1 MLRSRIGVALS
12 LACTL
17 LFAAC
22 STPPPEDRH
31 PFQTTLLTPTPQ
43 RPQPTSWQP
52 TPVGGYPAPSRQ
64 PTPSGVYPA
73 PNANPTPTIT
83 PGGAFYPIPG
93 APTGP
98 TATPDGGRL

>member
-1 MLRSRIGVALS
+1 MLRSRIGAALS
-12 LACTL
+12 LACIL

-22 STPPPEDRH
+22 STPPPKDR
-31 PFQTTLLTPTPQ
+31 PFQTTLLTSTPQ
-43 RPQPTSWQP
+43 PPQPTRWQP

-83 PGGAFYPIPG
+83 PGSAVYPVPG
-93 APTGP
+93 APP
-98 TATPDGGRL
+98 DLTATPDGGGS